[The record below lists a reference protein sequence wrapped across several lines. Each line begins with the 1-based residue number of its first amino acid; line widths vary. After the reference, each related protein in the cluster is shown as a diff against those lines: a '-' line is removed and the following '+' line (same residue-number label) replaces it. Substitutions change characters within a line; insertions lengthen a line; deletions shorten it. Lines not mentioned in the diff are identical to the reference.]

1 MITGIVVALPEELST
16 LTANKLAK
24 GTVARLSDNIL
35 VIYSGAG
42 RKNASS
48 AAELLV
54 AQGVDQLI
62 SWGCAAAL
70 DALLKPGDLVLANSC
85 IGAELVGFD
94 LNNKD
99 WLIFVK
105 ARLEKPPAPAVHSYI
120 GLLAESKSIAASSQD
135 KTQLAKATSAM
146 ALDMESTAIA
156 RVAQSHGLPFLSIRA
171 IADPLNMDLP
181 KAVTH
186 ALNNQG
192 DVVLSKLLAYLLWHP
207 AELPGLIKLGLAFN
221 AARKTLRQVAKQLDV
236 LTMPSLTHTI
246 QLNNN
251 DA

>member
-1 MITGIVVALPEELST
+1 MITGIVVALPVELST

-24 GTVARLSDNIL
+24 GSVAQLSDNIL

-54 AQGVDQLI
+54 TQGVNQLI

-70 DALLKPGDLVLANSC
+70 DASLKSGDLVLANSC
-85 IGAELVGFD
+85 IDAEQAGFD
-94 LNNKD
+94 LNNQD
-99 WLIFVK
+99 WLVFAK
-105 ARLEKPPAPAVHSYI
+105 GCLEKTPAVHFYT
-120 GLLAESKSIAASSQD
+120 GLLAESKSIVASSQD
-135 KTQLAKATSAM
+135 KAQLAKATGAI

-171 IADPLNMDLP
+171 IADPLNMALP

-186 ALNNQG
+186 ALNDQG

-207 AELPGLIKLGLAFN
+207 TELPGLIKLGLAFN
-221 AARKTLRQVAKQLDV
+221 AAKKTLRQVAKRLDA
-236 LTMPSLTHTI
+236 LTMPLQSAYSPI
-246 QLNNN
+246 QQQ
-251 DA
+251 